1 MPDKKSLVSDSQ
13 TGVVRIVKEPRAQH
27 EPPQPTTL
35 PEMPEESG
43 TTGKAAVVTE
53 GRDRSAALDSDS
65 GKEN

>member
-13 TGVVRIVKEPRAQH
+13 TGAVQIVKEPRALY
-27 EPPQPTTL
+27 EPPQPITL

-43 TTGKAAVVTE
+43 ATGKAAVVTE

-65 GKEN
+65 GTES